1 MKCKLSWQIVIIF
14 SCLLFNC
21 NTHKQDYKVLHQVTG
36 PIETNCYLLYD
47 VKSKEAALIDV
58 GGTIDSLIDY
68 IEDNNLRLKYIFAT
82 HCHMDHIGGLPEIR
96 EKFPDAQ
103 LCLNEADYD
112 DCFKF
117 PQWLEENMDS
127 AEVAYM
133 KNDPEMGKWFTY
145 KRSMFGEPDILL
157 DDNQVYKLGKLAIKT
172 YLSPGHSRGSICFY
186 AGDVL
191 FSGDLLFYRQVG
203 RTDLLGGSNE
213 AIINS
218 VRRLYNEL
226 PDETIVYPGH
236 GKFTDIGSEKLENE
250 EITIDTV
257 KFHL

>member
-157 DDNQVYKLGKLAIKT
+157 DDNQVYKGM
-172 YLSPGHSRGSICFY
+172 FY
-186 AGDVL
+186 FQGI
-191 FSGDLLFYRQVG
+191 YC
-203 RTDLLGGSNE
+203 
-213 AIINS
+213 
-218 VRRLYNEL
+218 
-226 PDETIVYPGH
+226 
-236 GKFTDIGSEKLENE
+236 FTDKWVVLIYSVDPMKPLLIQCEGYTMNCRMKPSFIPDMVSLR
-250 EITIDTV
+250 T
-257 KFHL
+257 